1 MALDQMIIVVDNH
14 YNQDES
20 KMGRHKKDYTKSVTW
35 LTIGAITILLWGSI
49 LHWVWPWI
57 AS

>member
-1 MALDQMIIVVDNH
+1 MIIVVDNR

-20 KMGRHKKDYTKSVTW
+20 KMGKRNKLKSVTW

-49 LHWVWPWI
+49 LHWVWPWL